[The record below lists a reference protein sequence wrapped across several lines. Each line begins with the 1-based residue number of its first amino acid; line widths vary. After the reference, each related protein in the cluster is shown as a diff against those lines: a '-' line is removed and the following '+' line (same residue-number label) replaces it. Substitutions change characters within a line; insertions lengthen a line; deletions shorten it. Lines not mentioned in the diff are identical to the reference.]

1 MDVIHTLKQKK
12 KRQIDSY
19 RSYALAICQSSII
32 AERTTALFCSVAIDI
47 AVFFILYL
55 FIIESQT
62 ARFISVFAHCQMGMN
77 AKSLSDIDFEK
88 RKGLLPVVVQD
99 RKTKDILMLAYANK
113 EALANTIK
121 TGNAWFWSTSRNKLW
136 MKGEESGNVQ
146 PVYSILVDCDS
157 DSILYM
163 VDSDKPACHTGNRSC
178 FHNLLT

>member
-1 MDVIHTLKQKK
+1 M
-12 KRQIDSY
+12 
-19 RSYALAICQSSII
+19 I
-32 AERTTALFCSVAIDI
+32 ATNNCLVVRLIGVDI
-47 AVFFILYL
+47 AVFFIGYL
-55 FIIESQT
+55 FISESQM
-62 ARFISVFAHCQMGMN
+62 ARFISVFAYCPIDVN
-77 AKSLSDIDFEK
+77 AKKSLSDIDFEK

-146 PVYSILVDCDS
+146 PVYSILIDCDS
-157 DSILYM
+157 DSILYV

-178 FHNLLT
+178 FHNLLR